1 MFMFKV
7 NNKYNRTKTL
17 AFRIFDSIRH
27 HFGCNYL
34 GTIFLV
40 GSCMG
45 GNCPGVNCLRDNCPR
60 WELSGGN
67 WHRWHLSEGNC
78 PRWQFSGG
86 QLSRGQLTRGE
97 LLCSCKTWQN
107 KTVYNDHWCC
117 F

>member
-45 GNCPGVNCLRDNCPR
+45 GNCPGVNCLRGNCPR
-60 WELSGGN
+60 WELS
-67 WHRWHLSEGNC
+67 RRGNC
-78 PRWQFSGG
+78 PRWHLSGATVLG
-86 QLSRGQLTRGE
+86 GNFPGHNYLGGNCLGE
-97 LLCSCKTWQN
+97 IDQGGIALFL
-107 KTVYNDHWCC
+107 
-117 F
+117 